1 MTEIIDLGAHRARP
15 APDLT
20 KTTPADTP
28 SRTVLEGVVIPSD
41 PPDANPGGVPRKV
54 GSRGVTRARVRRA
67 VGVTQ
72 HVITHERTRTGA
84 RLVARHGAYV
94 VGGAGVLAKRAWDGR
109 SAARYERMI
118 RIAEAAGNSEEAK
131 EWEERGRAFRAA
143 RHQRRMDLLTAPQRI
158 AKGMVVGTATAAGGL
173 LGLGTLLAIAEK
185 DPALV
190 IAPIM
195 GVIDA
200 IRWAVVIVTIVWG
213 PALFL
218 APWLA
223 FLGLWN
229 VGRARGA
236 APQWALPA
244 RERGDGEPITPSI
257 VVKALR
263 DLGIA
268 PLRNSIKAMEDN
280 GAGMLSPIVLAGCG
294 VEVDITLPSGSS
306 TEEVMNRRRKLAE
319 NLGRHE
325 HEVHLSVAP
334 AARTVRAW
342 IADSGALDEPIGP
355 SPLVTDTDSTA
366 DYAKGRA
373 PWGVDLRG
381 DAAQVS
387 LYQRHMLITGLSNQ
401 GKTASLRALA
411 LWLAHDTAVR
421 FWIGDLK
428 GLGDWRMF
436 TGIAEVLIEGP
447 TDDHVIDVTEMV
459 EGGVEEMNRR
469 LLAPAG
475 STFPPLVIIVDEA
488 QVAYGSAARDSYTTD
503 NGTVRYGAPYGG
515 SKATSKYF
523 QAVKKIHDQGRA
535 VSVTIWEGTQDPT
548 NENLP
553 KRSREGNHIRASL
566 VLGTESQARMALGDN
581 AIDAG
586 AAPHRLRQGLD
597 KGVVVVAGDG
607 IKLAPGQP
615 SVTVRTHY
623 IDEDQA
629 KELAARIKARR
640 AGVDTRTTADTG
652 QAEPVDHLA
661 DIAEVLGDAKR
672 LRTDEVR
679 HRLAA
684 LNPAVYAHW
693 TAQDLTAVLTDAGA
707 APYKSGGVMVVSA
720 ALVREAI
727 DRRDNADEDAPDR
740 DAE

>member
-1 MTEIIDLGAHRARP
+1 MTEIIDLSTRRP
-15 APDLT
+15 RPVPDLT
-20 KTTPADTP
+20 KPAP
-28 SRTVLEGVVIPSD
+28 SPGIPPDAPGAVLEGVVIP
-41 PPDANPGGVPRKV
+41 PPDSPGTGPARRPVGV
-54 GSRGVTRARVRRA
+54 RVRRA
-67 VGVTQ
+67 VGVTR
-72 HVITHERTRTGA
+72 HVITHERTKTGA
-84 RLVARHGAYV
+84 RLVARHGSYV
-94 VGGAGVLAKRAWDGR
+94 VGGAGALAKRAWDGR
-109 SAARYERMI
+109 SAARYERMM
-118 RIAEAAGNSEEAK
+118 RIAEAAGNTEAAK

-158 AKGMVVGTATAAGGL
+158 AKAMVVGAATAAGGL

-185 DPALV
+185 DPGLV
-190 IAPIM
+190 IAPVM
-195 GVIDA
+195 ATIDT
-200 IRWAVVIVTIVWG
+200 IRWAVMIVSLVWG

-229 VGRARGA
+229 TGRRRGA

-244 RERGDGEPITPSI
+244 RQRGDGEPITPSI

-268 PLRNSIKAMEDN
+268 PLRNAIKAMEDN
-280 GAGMLSPIVLAGCG
+280 GAAMLSPIVLAGCG

-306 TEEVMNRRRKLAE
+306 TEEVLGRRRKLAE

-355 SPLVTDTDSTA
+355 SPLVTDPDTSA

-381 DAAQVS
+381 DTALIS
-387 LYQRHMLITGLSNQ
+387 LFQRHMLITGLSNQ

-411 LWLAHDTAVR
+411 LWLAHDVAVR

-428 GLGDWRMF
+428 GIGDWRMF

-459 EGGVEEMNRR
+459 EAGVEEMNRR

-475 STFPPLVIIVDEA
+475 ATFAPLVIVVDEA
-488 QVAYGSAARDSYTTD
+488 QVAYGS
-503 NGTVRYGAPYGG
+503 GAIGADKRPFGG
-515 SKATSKYF
+515 SKATSRYF

-535 VSVTIWEGTQDPT
+535 VNVTIWEGTQDPT

-581 AIDAG
+581 PIDAG
-586 AAPHRLRQGLD
+586 AAPHKLRQGLD

-623 IDEDQA
+623 IDGDQA
-629 KELAARIKARR
+629 ADLAARIKDRR
-640 AGVDTRTTADTG
+640 AGVRTRTTTG
-652 QAEPVDHLA
+652 TSEAEPVDHLA
-661 DIAEVLGDAKR
+661 DIAAVLGDAKR
-672 LRTDEVR
+672 MRTDEVR
-679 HRLAA
+679 QRLTER
-684 LNPAVYAHW
+684 NPREYRTW
-693 TAQDLTAVLTDAGA
+693 TAQDLTATLTDAGA

-720 ALVREAI
+720 SLVREAI
-727 DRRDNADEDAPDR
+727 DHRDGE
-740 DAE
+740 

>member
-1 MTEIIDLGAHRARP
+1 MTEIIDLDARRARP
-15 APDLT
+15 IPDLT
-20 KTTPADTP
+20 KTDTAHDSGDQP
-28 SRTVLEGVVIPSD
+28 REVLEGVVIP
-41 PPDANPGGVPRKV
+41 GGTPAPATGETAVRPE
-54 GSRGVTRARVRRA
+54 RGARVRRA
-67 VGVTQ
+67 VGVTR
-72 HVITHERTRTGA
+72 HVITHERTKTGA
-84 RLVARHGAYV
+84 RLVARHGSYV
-94 VGGAGVLAKRAWDGR
+94 AGGAGVLAKRTWDGR
-109 SAARYERMI
+109 SAARYERMM

-131 EWEERGRAFRAA
+131 EWEERGRQFRAA
-143 RHQRRMDLLTAPQRI
+143 RHQRRMDLLTMPGRA
-158 AKGMVVGTATAAGGL
+158 AKALVVGTATTAGGL
-173 LGLGTLLAIAEK
+173 LGLGMLLATAEK
-185 DPALV
+185 DPGLV
-190 IAPIM
+190 LAPIM
-195 GVIDA
+195 VTIDA
-200 IRWAVVIVTIVWG
+200 IRWAVAIVTIVWG

-218 APWLA
+218 APWAA

-229 VGRARGA
+229 VGRLRGA

-244 RERGDGEPITPSI
+244 RERGDGEPVTPSI

-268 PLRNSIKAMEDN
+268 PLRNAIKSMEDN

-306 TEEVMNRRRKLAE
+306 TEEVLNRRRKLAE

-325 HEVHLSVAP
+325 HEVHLSIAP

-355 SPLVTDTDSTA
+355 SPLVMDPDITA
-366 DYAKGRA
+366 DYIKGRA

-381 DAAQVS
+381 DTALIS
-387 LYQRHMLITGLSNQ
+387 LYQRMLLITGLSNQ

-411 LWLAHDTAVR
+411 LWLAHDVAVR

-428 GLGDWRMF
+428 GIGDWRMF

-447 TDDHVIDVTEMV
+447 TDDHVIDVTEMA
-459 EGGVEEMNRR
+459 EAGVQEMNRR

-488 QVAYGSAARDSYTTD
+488 QVAYGS
-503 NGTVRYGAPYGG
+503 GAIGADKRPYGG
-515 SKATSKYF
+515 SKATSRYF

-535 VSVTIWEGTQDPT
+535 VNVTIWEGTQDPT

-586 AAPHRLRQGLD
+586 AAPHKLRQGLD

-615 SVTVRTHY
+615 SITVRTHY

-629 KELAARIKARR
+629 KELAERIKARR
-640 AGVDTRTTADTG
+640 AGVDTRTTADSSET
-652 QAEPVDHLA
+652 ETVDHLA
-661 DIAEVLGDAKR
+661 DILTVMGDAKR
-672 LRTDEVR
+672 MRTDEVR
-679 HRLAA
+679 HGLAT

-720 ALVREAI
+720 NLVREAI
-727 DRRDNADEDAPDR
+727 DHRDNATEDT
-740 DAE
+740 AESDGE

>member
-1 MTEIIDLGAHRARP
+1 MTEIIDINTHRPRP
-15 APDLT
+15 ITDFT
-20 KTTPADTP
+20 KRDDQPRP
-28 SRTVLEGVVIPSD
+28 VLEGVVIPND
-41 PPDANPGGVPRKV
+41 TPTPTPVRPDYGV
-54 GSRGVTRARVRRA
+54 RVRRA
-67 VGVTQ
+67 VGVTR
-72 HVITHERTRTGA
+72 HVITHERTKTGA
-84 RLVARHGAYV
+84 RLVARHGSYV
-94 VGGAGVLAKRAWDGR
+94 AGGAGLLAKRAWDGR
-109 SAARYERMI
+109 SAARYERMM

-131 EWEERGRAFRAA
+131 EWEERGRQFRAA
-143 RHQRRMDLLTAPQRI
+143 RHQRRMDMLTMPGRA
-158 AKGMVVGTATAAGGL
+158 AKALVVGTATTAGGL
-173 LGLGTLLAIAEK
+173 LGLGMLLAVAEK
-185 DPALV
+185 DPGLV
-190 IAPIM
+190 LAPIM
-195 GVIDA
+195 VTIDA
-200 IRWAVVIVTIVWG
+200 IRWAVLIVTIVWG

-218 APWLA
+218 APWAA

-229 VGRARGA
+229 VGRLRGA

-244 RERGDGEPITPSI
+244 RERGDGEPVTPSI

-268 PLRNSIKAMEDN
+268 PLRNAIKSMEDN

-306 TEEVMNRRRKLAE
+306 TEEVLNRRRKLAE

-325 HEVHLSVAP
+325 HEVHLSIAP

-355 SPLVTDTDSTA
+355 SPLVMDPDITA
-366 DYAKGRA
+366 DYIKGRA

-381 DAAQVS
+381 DTALIS
-387 LYQRHMLITGLSNQ
+387 LYQRMMLITGLSNQ

-411 LWLAHDTAVR
+411 LWLAHDVAVR

-428 GLGDWRMF
+428 GIGDWRMF

-459 EGGVEEMNRR
+459 KAGVQEMNRR
-469 LLAPAG
+469 LLAPSG
-475 STFPPLVIIVDEA
+475 NTFPPLVIIVDEA
-488 QVAYGSAARDSYTTD
+488 QVAYGSAARESYTTD

-515 SKATSKYF
+515 SKATSRYF

-535 VSVTIWEGTQDPT
+535 VNVTIWEGTQDPT

-553 KRSREGNHIRASL
+553 KRSREGNHIRSSL

-581 AIDAG
+581 AVDAG
-586 AAPHRLRQGLD
+586 AAPHKLRQGLD

-615 SVTVRTHY
+615 SITVRTHY

-629 KELAARIKARR
+629 KELAERIKARR
-640 AGVDTRTTADTG
+640 AGVDTRTTAQDDET
-652 QAEPVDHLA
+652 ETVDHLA
-661 DIAEVLGDAKR
+661 DILAVMGDATR
-672 LRTDEVR
+672 MRTDEVR
-679 HRLAA
+679 HGLAT
-684 LNPAVYAHW
+684 LNPAVYARW
-693 TAQDLTAVLTDAGA
+693 TAQDLTAVLTAAGA
-707 APYKSGGVMVVSA
+707 APYKSGVMVVSA
-720 ALVREAI
+720 NLVREAI
-727 DRRDNADEDAPDR
+727 DRRDSGTEDA
-740 DAE
+740 AESDGE

>member
-1 MTEIIDLGAHRARP
+1 MTEIIDLGAHRARTRPTAPTPDP

-20 KTTPADTP
+20 KHDTSPPAP
-28 SRTVLEGVVIPSD
+28 REVLEGVVIPSAI
-41 PPDANPGGVPRKV
+41 PEETPEKAP
-54 GSRGVTRARVRRA
+54 SRVAGPSRVQRVVGVTR
-67 VGVTQ
+67 
-72 HVITHERTRTGA
+72 HVVTHERTKTGA
-84 RLVARHGAYV
+84 RLVARHGSFV

-109 SAARYERMI
+109 SAARYERMM
-118 RIAEAAGNSEEAK
+118 RIAEAAGNGEEAK

-143 RHQRRMDLLTAPQRI
+143 RHQRRMDLLTLPQR
-158 AKGMVVGTATAAGGL
+158 AGKALVAGTATAAGGL
-173 LGLGTLLAIAEK
+173 LGLGTLLAIADK
-185 DPALV
+185 DPGLV
-190 IAPIM
+190 LAPVM
-195 GVIDA
+195 GTIDA
-200 IRWAVVIVTIVWG
+200 IRWAVVVVTIVWG
-213 PALFL
+213 PAVWL
-218 APWLA
+218 APWAA

-229 VGRARGA
+229 TGRRRGA

-244 RERGDGEPITPSI
+244 RERSGGEPITPSI
-257 VVKALR
+257 VVTALR

-268 PLRNSIKAMEDN
+268 PLRNAIKAMEDS

-306 TEEVMNRRRKLAE
+306 TEEVLARRRKLAE

-355 SPLVTDTDSTA
+355 SPLVMDPDTSA

-381 DAAQVS
+381 DVAAVS

-411 LWLAHDTAVR
+411 LWLGHDPAVR

-436 TGIAEVLIEGP
+436 DGIAEVLIEGP
-447 TDDHVIDVTEMV
+447 TDDHVIDVTEMA
-459 EGGVEEMNRR
+459 EAGVAEMNRR
-469 LLAPAG
+469 LLAPHG
-475 STFPPLVIIVDEA
+475 STFPPLVLIVDEA
-488 QVAYGSAARDSYTTD
+488 QVAYGS
-503 NGTVRYGAPYGG
+503 GAIGKDKRPYGG
-515 SKATSKYF
+515 SKATSRYF

-535 VSVTIWEGTQDPT
+535 VNVTTWEGTQDPT

-586 AAPHRLRQGLD
+586 AAPHKLRQGLD

-607 IKLAPGQP
+607 VKLNPGQP
-615 SVTVRTHY
+615 AITIRTHY
-623 IDEDQA
+623 IDQTEA
-629 KELAARIKARR
+629 EELAARIKARR
-640 AGVDTRTTADTG
+640 ASTTTRTDTD
-652 QAEPVDHLA
+652 QAEDVDHLA
-661 DIAEVLGDAKR
+661 DIAAVLGDAER
-672 LRTDEVR
+672 MRTQEVLQ
-679 HRLAA
+679 RLAER
-684 LNPAVYAHW
+684 NSGEYRDW
-693 TAQDLTAVLTDAGA
+693 TFQTLTAVLDDAGCP
-707 APYKSGGVMVVSA
+707 PYTSGGIRVVGRNRVRA
-720 ALVREAI
+720 ALDSR
-727 DRRDNADEDAPDR
+727 PDVTVS
-740 DAE
+740 E